1 MKLSKQAKVALV
13 LAIFGGIVMG
23 AALQADAYSA
33 QCGYDD
39 LPTIWPPEVV
49 EFYQNPGMPAAT
61 DDQRSI
67 VLSALSLS
75 RRDLAPLFEELPTLL
90 VGFDNTVGF
99 AFATGVVL
107 NRHDDNRE
115 NLTRLFLHELGHV
128 WDQQITTPEERI
140 AFMETLPWKDQLDPL
155 TPWRSDHLP
164 HSMRPI
170 EAYANSFMESALPC
184 DLLS

>member
-1 MKLSKQAKVALV
+1 MKLSKQAKVAFV
-13 LAIFGGIVMG
+13 LAIFGGMVLS
-23 AALQADAYSA
+23 AAIKADAYSV

-39 LPTIWPPEVV
+39 LPTIQPTQIV

-61 DDQRSI
+61 NDQRSI
-67 VLSALSLS
+67 VLSTLSLS
-75 RRDLAPLFEELPTLL
+75 RRNLAPLFEKLPTLF

-107 NRHDDNRE
+107 NRHDNNRE
-115 NLTRLFLHELGHV
+115 SLTRLFLHELGHV
-128 WDQQITTPEERI
+128 WDQQITTPEERLE
-140 AFMETLPWKDQLDPL
+140 FMAALPWKDQLDPF
-155 TPWRSDHLP
+155 TPWRSDQLP

-170 EAYANSFMESALPC
+170 EAYANVFMESALPC